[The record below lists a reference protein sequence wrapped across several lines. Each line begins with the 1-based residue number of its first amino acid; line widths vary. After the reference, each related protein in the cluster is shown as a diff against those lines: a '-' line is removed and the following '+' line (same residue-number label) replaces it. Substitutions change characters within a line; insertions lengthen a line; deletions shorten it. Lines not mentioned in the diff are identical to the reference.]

1 VKKHKSEA
9 VRSYWLAKQAP
20 FSYLAL
26 SLTVI
31 IFTMTILFNCN
42 IIIITTIIIMQ
53 DSILHFAAQNSHG
66 HGKEFL

>member
-9 VRSYWLAKQAP
+9 VRSYWLAKQVP

-42 IIIITTIIIMQ
+42 IIIITIIIMQ
-53 DSILHFAAQNSHG
+53 DSRPHFAAQNSHG